1 MPASQAKQ
9 KRSRISLE
17 GASDREFA
25 RHILTFDSDKP
36 ETYSAH
42 TLPPAAIMRAAARSP
57 IPWPAG
63 RAPTPSPMRPTPNPS
78 AALSQHDYLIVTW
91 TVEEGKC
98 LADTLTPGY
107 PEPNRVV
114 RLHE

>member
-17 GASDREFA
+17 SASDREFA

-42 TLPPAAIMRAAARSP
+42 TLPPAAIMRAAADRQFRGRRAKPRHHRQCVRSR
-57 IPWPAG
+57 IH
-63 RAPTPSPMRPTPNPS
+63 RP
-78 AALSQHDYLIVTW
+78 
-91 TVEEGKC
+91 
-98 LADTLTPGY
+98 
-107 PEPNRVV
+107 R
-114 RLHE
+114 